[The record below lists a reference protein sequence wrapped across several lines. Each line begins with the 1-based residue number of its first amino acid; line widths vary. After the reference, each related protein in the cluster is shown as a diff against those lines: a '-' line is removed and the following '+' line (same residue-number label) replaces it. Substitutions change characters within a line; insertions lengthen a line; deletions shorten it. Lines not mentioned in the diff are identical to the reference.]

1 MSGWIIA
8 ALLLLV
14 LLGLFLLY
22 NNCFVVRRYRLQAPL
37 PERDLRILL
46 LSDLHNKQYGRGNR
60 RLLRRIAQLRPDL
73 IVIAGD
79 LVDKR
84 RRKGTGIGLYSV
96 KERIAIYTGYKDSVK
111 VLSKAGFGTIVVITI
126 PKILVKDKNSQ

>member
-1 MSGWIIA
+1 MAGWIIA

-46 LSDLHNKQYGRGNR
+46 LSDLHNKQYGRGKPPPAAPG
-60 RLLRRIAQLRPDL
+60 LCSFGRI
-73 IVIAGD
+73 
-79 LVDKR
+79 
-84 RRKGTGIGLYSV
+84 
-96 KERIAIYTGYKDSVK
+96 
-111 VLSKAGFGTIVVITI
+111 
-126 PKILVKDKNSQ
+126 